1 MVESGSEHMA
11 TSPKSIKKAIE
22 SKRDKLF
29 EKWYDREINI
39 YVIYDRVHNKKHY
52 STSQKYEWD
61 IGTLFKKY
69 PELKSVDLYSV
80 HGNYLDG
87 KNLRFYSGVAIRT
100 KITRLP
106 EIITRHIGKGTLED
120 FYRFIDSI

>member
-1 MVESGSEHMA
+1 MA
-11 TSPKSIKKAIE
+11 TPRKSIKKAME

-52 STSQKYEWD
+52 STSQKYEWE
-61 IGTLFKKY
+61 IQKLFKKY
-69 PELKSVDLYSV
+69 PELRSVDLYSV
-80 HGNYLDG
+80 HGDYSDN
-87 KNLRFYSGVAIRT
+87 KNLRMYSGVAFRT
-100 KITRLP
+100 KIPMLH
-106 EIITRHIGKGTLED
+106 EITMRHIGKGTLED

>member
-1 MVESGSEHMA
+1 MPKESVKR
-11 TSPKSIKKAIE
+11 KSVKDAIVNKK
-22 SKRDKLF
+22 DKLF

-39 YVIYDRVHNKKHY
+39 YVIYDRVHNKKY
-52 STSQKYEWD
+52 YATSQKYEWD
-61 IGTLFKKY
+61 IMTIFKKY

-87 KNLRFYSGVAIRT
+87 KNLRFYSGVALRT
-100 KITRLP
+100 KIARIP

>member
-1 MVESGSEHMA
+1 MA

-22 SKRDKLF
+22 SKKDKLF

-39 YVIYDRVHNKKHY
+39 YVIYDRAHNKKY
-52 STSQKYEWD
+52 YVTSQKYEWD
-61 IGTLFKKY
+61 IGSLFKKY

-87 KNLRFYSGVAIRT
+87 KNLRFYSGVALRT
-100 KITRLP
+100 KITRAP
-106 EIITRHIGKGTLED
+106 EIIMRHVGKGTLED
-120 FYRFIDSI
+120 FYRFVDSI